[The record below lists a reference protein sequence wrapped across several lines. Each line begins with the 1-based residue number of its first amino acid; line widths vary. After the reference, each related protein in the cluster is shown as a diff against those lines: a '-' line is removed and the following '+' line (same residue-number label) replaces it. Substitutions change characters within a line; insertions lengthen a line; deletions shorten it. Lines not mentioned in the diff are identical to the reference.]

1 MEEILALLTKA
12 RLGLKS
18 IKEKKEYTI
27 LELLK
32 KKRLLK
38 EKLHLLK
45 SVKGKNEAAFIE
57 ITNID
62 QAFATE
68 QSRAKLYRKLTH
80 LTELERSK
88 YASVVKNK
96 LIATARANKVL
107 V

>member
-1 MEEILALLTKA
+1 M
-12 RLGLKS
+12 
-18 IKEKKEYTI
+18 
-27 LELLK
+27 LK

-88 YASVVKNK
+88 YAAVVKNK
-96 LIATARANKVL
+96 LIATARANKTL